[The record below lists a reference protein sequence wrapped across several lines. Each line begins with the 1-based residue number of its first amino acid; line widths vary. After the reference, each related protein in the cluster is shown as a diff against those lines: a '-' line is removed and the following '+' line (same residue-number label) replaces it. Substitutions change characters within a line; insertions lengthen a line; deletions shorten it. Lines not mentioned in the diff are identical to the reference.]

1 MIDSETEGAQPL
13 LYPEDWHCVRGDLYA
28 LHAGNAYEHG
38 RLPPHHIESPPA
50 GEITQ
55 TGRQIIDG
63 DFLRHMEY
71 EQYVTALKVRDLVF
85 HVRDHPWAPPDLG
98 TIDLSGGDDATMT
111 TPPDETHVTKKI
123 KKKTKKEMKPQ
134 GTYRGGVQRQRKYKQ
149 PRLELSDWLSTQP
162 ARPPD
167 TTMDA
172 VINEPVYVSADP
184 IGNEGAQCM
193 RCGKANVGRLGRPR
207 RCQHPDGCDAHM
219 HDWCSG
225 LHTERGYCPDVWLCP
240 THTAGYSTMGLPC
253 HLTTD
258 RDGYYE
264 YCGTCGGQGSCE
276 RHFSVLRAVLYTAF
290 FDDEKSPLFMKKAV
304 LLIVLSII
312 YIQYYC

>member
-1 MIDSETEGAQPL
+1 MLLDYCLLFRNAFPQGTYMHNSGSFSEDEGAKGSFCQTVIDHWLYHGCKVEASFCQVATIARSRHWKSKLETLESTGAQAYMLQWGYNYGDAYGHMTCVRRHRDTWYMIDSETEGAQPL

-134 GTYRGGVQRQRKYKQ
+134 GTYRGGGAKT
-149 PRLELSDWLSTQP
+149 TQ
-162 ARPPD
+162 
-167 TTMDA
+167 
-172 VINEPVYVSADP
+172 I
-184 IGNEGAQCM
+184 
-193 RCGKANVGRLGRPR
+193 
-207 RCQHPDGCDAHM
+207 
-219 HDWCSG
+219 
-225 LHTERGYCPDVWLCP
+225 
-240 THTAGYSTMGLPC
+240 
-253 HLTTD
+253 
-258 RDGYYE
+258 
-264 YCGTCGGQGSCE
+264 
-276 RHFSVLRAVLYTAF
+276 
-290 FDDEKSPLFMKKAV
+290 
-304 LLIVLSII
+304 
-312 YIQYYC
+312 